1 MKYPVY
7 FEIIGEIK
15 DIETIAIGGRI
26 RDIMR
31 IQKQFG
37 PGRWRKLKGIGKVRL
52 ENGRIGNAE
61 LQVRSTWYWQK
72 ENENQEVFGLKI
84 WEEKREIRHLRFV

>member
-1 MKYPVY
+1 MY
-7 FEIIGEIK
+7 FEIIGEIN
-15 DIETIAIGGRI
+15 DMETIAIGGRI

-37 PGRWRKLKGIGKVRL
+37 HGRWRKLKGIGKVRL

-61 LQVRSTWYWQK
+61 LYWYEAHGIGRK
-72 ENENQEVFGLKI
+72 KMKI
-84 WEEKREIRHLRFV
+84 KRFLG